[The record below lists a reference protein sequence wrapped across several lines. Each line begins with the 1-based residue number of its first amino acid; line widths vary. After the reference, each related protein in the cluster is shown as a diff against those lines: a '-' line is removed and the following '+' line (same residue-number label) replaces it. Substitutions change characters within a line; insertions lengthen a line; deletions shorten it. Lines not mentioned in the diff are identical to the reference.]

1 MEGTGDA
8 KNKLPDLSISLEN
21 HQKKVQ
27 EMTKDIEAIKEMNDT
42 RIKMREK
49 RLQQLEKVEA
59 NISKNKNKMKTHRN
73 SKVEL
78 KV

>member
-1 MEGTGDA
+1 
-8 KNKLPDLSISLEN
+8 
-21 HQKKVQ
+21 
-27 EMTKDIEAIKEMNDT
+27 MTKDIEAIKEMNDT

-59 NISKNKNKMKTHRN
+59 NISKNKTKMKTHRN